1 MSAPKRAMVLAAGLG
16 SRMRP
21 LTDTIPKP
29 LVEVAGRTLLDRALD
44 RCAAAGIE
52 TVVVNTHHLADKIER
67 HLAVRTSSEQVG
79 PRTVLAY
86 EPELL
91 ETGGGVANAL
101 PRLLP
106 GPFFVINSDAL
117 WLDGA
122 RDTLQRMAEAWD
134 GTRMEALLLLQR
146 TGTMVGYE
154 GAGDFDL
161 DGSDRGGI
169 GKRRRRDAGGRGA
182 YVYVGLQLL
191 SERLFDGVKVERF
204 SLNRL
209 YDRAIAL
216 GRLYGLVHDGAAF
229 HVGTPESIPLVERSI
244 AQDGIAQDGIAK
256 HGPTG
261 PVG

>member
-1 MSAPKRAMVLAAGLG
+1 MVLAAGLG

-29 LVEVAGRTLLDRALD
+29 LIEVAGRTLLDRALD
-44 RCAAAGIE
+44 RCVAAGIE
-52 TVVVNTHHLADKIER
+52 TVVVNTHHLAGKIER
-67 HLAVRTSSEQVG
+67 HLGARASSEQVG

-122 RDTLQRMAEAWD
+122 RDTLLAMAEAWD
-134 GTRMEALLLLQR
+134 ETRMEALLLLTR
-146 TGTMVGYE
+146 TDSMVGYQ

-161 DGSDRGGI
+161 ESADSKSAGRL
-169 GKRRRRDAGGRGA
+169 KRRAKGGRAA

-191 SERLFDGVKVERF
+191 SERLFAGVKVERF
-204 SLNRL
+204 SLNLL

-216 GRLYGLVHDGAAF
+216 GRLYGLVHDGVAF
-229 HVGTPESIPLVERSI
+229 HVGTPESIPLAER
-244 AQDGIAQDGIAK
+244 AVAAHGRAK
-256 HGPTG
+256 NGPNRPTG
-261 PVG
+261 RAG